1 MSQFLTVKGAL
12 LEVETFPAE
21 AQSNQ
26 NTAIVLL
33 HEGLGCIA
41 LWKDFPQRLADRTGL
56 DVVAYSRI
64 GYGGSSPVETPR
76 PLNYMQIEGEEWV
89 PEVLDLLPYQKF
101 ILVGHSDGGSIA
113 LVHAGSNPG
122 ARLLGAVTLAAH
134 VHNEPLCVASIE
146 KAKEAY
152 EAGGLRDGLQ
162 RYHGDNVDCAFWGW
176 NQAWLHPD
184 FLDFNIEAYLPCIQV
199 PVLAIQGE
207 QDEYGSPK
215 QVDTILALAG
225 GPTDGLMIPN
235 CRHSIHRDAPEALLS
250 AINDFINSITK
261 QG

>member
-1 MSQFLTVKGAL
+1 MSQFLTVKGAV
-12 LEVETFPAE
+12 LEVETFSAE
-21 AQSNQ
+21 VPKAVD
-26 NTAIVLL
+26 TAIVLL

-41 LWKDFPQRLADRTGL
+41 LWKDFPQRLADYTGL
-56 DVVAYSRI
+56 TVVAYSRI
-64 GYGGSSPVETPR
+64 GYGGSSAVETPR

-89 PEVLDLLPYQKF
+89 PEVLDLLPYTQF

-152 EAGGLRDGLQ
+152 EAGGLRDGLA

-184 FLDFNIEAYLPCIQV
+184 FLDFNIEAYLPRIQV
-199 PVLAIQGE
+199 PLLAIQGQ

-215 QVDTILALAG
+215 QVDTIVALAG
-225 GPTDGLMIPN
+225 GPAEGLTIPN
-235 CRHSIHRDAPEALLS
+235 CRHSIHRDAPQVLLDS
-250 AINDFINSITK
+250 ISQFIHRLAK